1 MMKSLKPGTDAR
13 RTIKLNLNRLVFIYL
28 VLSLVT
34 GLAGCTGAYVSAA
47 ELTATAL
54 SGGATFPALITDTPI
69 LIIPSKTT
77 TQACHFA

>member
-1 MMKSLKPGTDAR
+1 
-13 RTIKLNLNRLVFIYL
+13 LNLNRLVFIYL
-28 VLSLVT
+28 VLTLVT

-69 LIIPSKTT
+69 LIIPSKTA
-77 TQACHFA
+77 TQAAIPPHTPIPTITPPQP